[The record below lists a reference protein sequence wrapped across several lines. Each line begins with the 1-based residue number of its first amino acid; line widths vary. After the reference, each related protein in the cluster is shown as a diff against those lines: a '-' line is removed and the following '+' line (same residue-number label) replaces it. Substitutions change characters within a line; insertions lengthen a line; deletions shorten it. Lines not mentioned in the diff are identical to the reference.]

1 MESFIIRKA
10 AENDVD
16 RIVEIYNSNTEFLK
30 THLGKNEVNASFI
43 KQELVEMNRLDFA
56 SCVIEMKE
64 KIVGIMDYQDR
75 DCVYLSLLMLDA
87 RERGQGLGRA
97 CYRQFESM
105 MKARNRK
112 CIHID
117 VVCENSGNLLPFW
130 ESVGFIQNGKSKL
143 FWGEKE
149 SEAVVMKKII
159 G

>member
-1 MESFIIRKA
+1 MESFVIRKVT
-10 AENDVD
+10 EDDMD

-30 THLGKNEVNASFI
+30 THLGKDEVNMSFV
-43 KQELVEMNRLDFA
+43 KQELAEMKRLDFV
-56 SCVIEMKE
+56 SCVIEKKE
-64 KIVGIMDYQDR
+64 NIVGIMDYQER

-87 RERGQGLGRA
+87 RERGQGLGRT

-112 CIHID
+112 CIRID
-117 VVCENSGNLLPFW
+117 VVSENSENLLSFW
-130 ESVGFIQNGKSKL
+130 ENIGFIQNGKIKL